1 MSRSGVPKGDFYST
15 DIPLR
20 PLFGFIDDFGLCE
33 EYSRGRTRDSRQK
46 KKSRSQSS
54 RRSSSGGDWC
64 RGSDSDSDSKYETI
78 GRPKRDK
85 DGGFYEV
92 VRTSTTKYR
101 VYPQSSGESSDDDE
115 SDSSTESSKNVVV
128 GRLVNCQCF
137 CKEKGLDGR
146 GKSKRHSRKKRDSS
160 SDSLS
165 SSDSS
170 SEDEK
175 SKKKRKSR
183 RRHVQKIGDKEIK
196 NPSIPRRTKGDCHNI
211 LGLRAIDPL
220 NVIRGS
226 WLAELF
232 PDRITAQT
240 DSKTVLN
247 M

>member
-1 MSRSGVPKGDFYST
+1 MSRSGVPKGS
-15 DIPLR
+15 
-20 PLFGFIDDFGLCE
+20 LCE

-183 RRHVQKIGDKEIK
+183 RRHAKRDSSSSSSSSSFKEEEKGKAKEKALWKVQKTGDKEIK
-196 NPSIPRRTKGDCHNI
+196 SPSISRRTKGDCHNI

-232 PDRITAQT
+232 P
-240 DSKTVLN
+240 
-247 M
+247 